1 MRHGAEVEAG
11 AGAKAMAR
19 FDLSWVSKIWRCI
32 KLRLGRKCEEQE
44 QEEEEGVKAEVGAGE
59 LVQHK
64 TSRRVVCL
72 SNVNDVI

>member
-1 MRHGAEVEAG
+1 M
-11 AGAKAMAR
+11 
-19 FDLSWVSKIWRCI
+19 
-32 KLRLGRKCEEQE
+32 E
-44 QEEEEGVKAEVGAGE
+44 QEEEEEAVKAEVGAGE

>member
-1 MRHGAEVEAG
+1 MEQEEEEVEAG
-11 AGAKAMAR
+11 AGA
-19 FDLSWVSKIWRCI
+19 
-32 KLRLGRKCEEQE
+32 
-44 QEEEEGVKAEVGAGE
+44 GA

>member
-1 MRHGAEVEAG
+1 MEQEEEGVEAG
-11 AGAKAMAR
+11 AGA
-19 FDLSWVSKIWRCI
+19 
-32 KLRLGRKCEEQE
+32 
-44 QEEEEGVKAEVGAGE
+44 GAGA